1 MEAHETP
8 VRCFIIRMKK
18 HALRTLPLVLLLSA
32 GCSTF
37 APEKR
42 IRQSIRAD
50 YSVTDPQFANSISH
64 LLNAPLVPGNDVVE
78 LLNGDQAFEAMLDAI
93 HRAQKTVTLEQYIWS
108 SGKVTTRFVNALSE
122 RARAGVKVHII
133 IDAAGS
139 LAFKRSDV
147 QALRDAGAQL
157 VRYNL
162 PHVLRIFGT
171 NHRTHRKLLVV
182 DGRIGFIGGICISDA
197 WAGNAEPPQW
207 RDTHFRVEGPV
218 VGQIQGV
225 FTVNWLQAR
234 SDVLHGEDYFPP
246 PAHAGSMLA
255 QCFQTGPHESPETA
269 RLAYLF
275 SMAAARKHIRLAH
288 AYFVPNAL
296 ATKTLVEARRRG
308 VRIEIIVPAKSDNA
322 VVAKAARSRWGKLLE
337 AGVEIYEYQPT
348 LYHCKIMIVDDA
360 WVSVGS
366 VNFDE
371 RSFRYNDEAN
381 LNVLNQ
387 ELAAELIESFEADKA
402 LSRRL
407 TIDNF
412 DRRNFVSKSIDQ
424 FVGLFRWGL

>member
-1 MEAHETP
+1 
-8 VRCFIIRMKK
+8 MKK
-18 HALRTLPLVLLLSA
+18 FALRTLPLILLLSV
-32 GCSTF
+32 GCSTV

-42 IRQSIRAD
+42 IRQPIHTD

-64 LLNAPLVPGNDVVE
+64 LLSAPLVAGNNVVE
-78 LLNGDQAFEAMLDAI
+78 LINGDRAFEAMIDAI
-93 HRAQKTVTLEQYIWS
+93 RRAQKTITLEQYIWT
-108 SGKVTTRFVNALSE
+108 SGKVTTRFVDALSE
-122 RARAGVKVHII
+122 RVRAGVKVRITV
-133 IDAAGS
+133 DAAGS
-139 LAFKRSDV
+139 LALKGSDV
-147 QALRDAGAQL
+147 QTLRDAGVQL
-157 VRYNL
+157 VRYNT
-162 PHVLRIFGT
+162 PHLLRIFGT

-197 WAGNAEPPQW
+197 WAGNAEPPHW

-225 FTVNWLQAR
+225 FTENWLQAR
-234 SDVLHGEDYFPP
+234 SEVLHGDEYFPS
-246 PAHAGSMLA
+246 PADAGAILA
-255 QCFQTGPHESPETA
+255 QCFQTGPHNSPESA

-275 SMAAARKHIRLAH
+275 SIAAARKHIRLAH
-288 AYFVPNAL
+288 AYFVPDAL
-296 ATKTLVEARRRG
+296 ATKALVEARRRG
-308 VRIEIIVPAKSDNA
+308 VRIEIIVPGKSDNA
-322 VVAKAARSRWGKLLE
+322 VVAKAARSRWGILLK
-337 AGVEIYEYQPT
+337 AGVEMYEYQPT

-387 ELAAELIESFEADKA
+387 ELAAQLIRSFEADKS
-402 LSRRL
+402 LSHRL

-412 DRRNFVSKSIDQ
+412 DRRNFVSKAFDQ